1 VRGGGGR
8 IQPET
13 ARTGELAEVCSR
25 DAANLPNS
33 HLEGMAVK
41 GQKRHAAAAETTAKR
56 KAAEASRPL
65 AEANKAKQ
73 ARPRGTSKATEQR
86 IAFGKENRRKK

>member
-1 VRGGGGR
+1 MRGGGVR

-13 ARTGELAEVCSR
+13 ARKGELAEVCSR
-25 DAANLPNS
+25 DAANLPNEY
-33 HLEGMAVK
+33 LEKMAVE
-41 GQKRHAAAAETTAKR
+41 GQKRLAEAAETTAKR

-73 ARPRGTSKATEQR
+73 ARLEGTSKATEQR